1 MNSGKIAVIG
11 DKDLILAFK
20 AVGMDVFDAVN
31 ASQAELLVKKLA
43 KEYSIIFIT
52 EDLAQEINNVLMK
65 YKTKAFPAIIPIPS
79 SKGSTGY
86 GEKGVKAD
94 VEKAIGTD
102 ILFSNKDD

>member
-1 MNSGKIAVIG
+1 MQDAFAYI
-11 DKDLILAFK
+11 DKEHQNGNRNIKLD
-20 AVGMDVFDAVN
+20 DVFDAVN

-86 GEKGVKAD
+86 REKGVKAD